1 MVELINT
8 SSDNSLAIGIIYFN
22 YVKLILLRKE
32 RLMLEKKLV
41 LSRNKFI
48 QFYKISRESQSLYRC
63 RYCFPRISCII
74 KFGAVHK
81 PCAQFAYNTFSW
93 EMILQRELQS
103 IRLNLT
109 KKLQK
114 FLGNDVRN
122 WASWHNNLIYVA
134 TSCEVSSKVYVNKV
148 FWSVSVRKSES
159 QLYTTSTRLTLEKTN
174 LSSMVEG
181 WHILLCH

>member
-1 MVELINT
+1 MITTPLVKLINT
-8 SSDNSLAIGIIYFN
+8 SSNNSLAIDIIYFC
-22 YVKLILLRKE
+22 YIKLILLHKE

-41 LSRNKFI
+41 RSRNKFI

-63 RYCFPRISCII
+63 RYCFPRIACII

-103 IRLNLT
+103 IRLNLE

-122 WASWHNNLIYVA
+122 CMGLLAQQSDLRCHKLR
-134 TSCEVSSKVYVNKV
+134 SFFESLRKQRCSEVFQSGKVNPN
-148 FWSVSVRKSES
+148 FTQRAQDIPWRRRICL
-159 QLYTTSTRLTLEKTN
+159 Q
-174 LSSMVEG
+174 
-181 WHILLCH
+181 W